1 MPSLLITFAYLI
13 SLRSSK
19 SHKTYCFWVV
29 NCVEAIKSA
38 KILPLVHALQTALDE
53 KRELSRGE
61 KYIKLHKI
69 EWKTMSLNCKTSG
82 KQIETQTTTCDTLL
96 RLFVF

>member
-1 MPSLLITFAYLI
+1 M
-13 SLRSSK
+13 
-19 SHKTYCFWVV
+19 

-61 KYIKLHKI
+61 KYIKLHKV
-69 EWKTMSLNCKTSG
+69 EWKTKSSNCKTSG
-82 KQIETQTTTCDTLL
+82 KQVKTHKLLHVTLYCGL
-96 RLFVF
+96 